1 MASLKLEGRQM
12 ENTPKLPVEVR
23 RSRLIF
29 GAGAIALCIASILAI
44 ATAITCHTAGS
55 VLAPGL
61 SWIPSL
67 L

>member
-61 SWIPSL
+61 PWIPSL